1 MVSRDEAGL
10 RQGLSDELAARV
22 HNPDGADFSGA
33 EQAVLRALPLMAG
46 ETAELAIEHL
56 QTHFDVGDDR
66 GEIGQII
73 HAYGLYRGIHTTMAA
88 LGAEILDDHGR
99 PLSEQPGF
107 SVVTLDDGSFKPRS
121 EVPLP

>member
-10 RQGLSDELAARV
+10 RQGLSDDLAARV
-22 HNPDGADFSGA
+22 RNPDGADFSES

-46 ETAELAIEHL
+46 ETAELAIEQL
-56 QTHFDVGDDR
+56 QTHFDVASDR

-88 LGAEILDDHGR
+88 LGAEILDDQGR